1 MSPTF
6 LKKLAIHCK
15 QLPVKHRK
23 NSTEPDCVHT
33 GQLLRSGSEG
43 PATNHESGMGKHTIP
58 VDAETIL
65 EPRVQGMGR

>member
-1 MSPTF
+1 MSLTF
-6 LKKLAIHCK
+6 LKIGNLLQAIAGK
-15 QLPVKHRK
+15 TSKK